1 MAQNRPVASA
11 PRAACDRRGN
21 WLDLN
26 KTMTQDDDKFWRA
39 TPELPSEAPEWV
51 NRDYSEDEPPKSRRW
66 MIWVTLL
73 ASAGLAFSGMWD
85 SLSPLFK

>member
-1 MAQNRPVASA
+1 
-11 PRAACDRRGN
+11 
-21 WLDLN
+21 
-26 KTMTQDDDKFWRA
+26 MTKDDDQFWRA

-73 ASAGLAFSGMWD
+73 ASAGFAFSGMWD
-85 SLSPLFK
+85 SLAPLFK